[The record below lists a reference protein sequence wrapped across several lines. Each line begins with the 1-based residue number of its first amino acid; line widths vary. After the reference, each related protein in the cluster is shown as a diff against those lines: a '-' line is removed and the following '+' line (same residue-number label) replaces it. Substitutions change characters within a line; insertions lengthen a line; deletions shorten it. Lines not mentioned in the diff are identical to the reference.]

1 MTSDLAVLG
10 LCGPHS
16 GRLASALGGDWMHDI
31 GYFAHAEGSLGGV
44 AIRAARLS
52 YVGEAG
58 WELTCVAD
66 DAKALFAALEGQG
79 ALPVGAFAQT
89 SMRIEKGFLAYGHD
103 LDTDVT
109 PSMAGL
115 EFALAGDKDFIGRTG
130 LAMREAAPSRLVS
143 LTFDDDTAVPLGNE
157 PVLLDGTVIGK
168 TTSAAF
174 GYRVGCP
181 VAIALVGS
189 EAVGDGVMVEVDVA
203 GHRYACRMSVGPLYD
218 PAGERMRRTAG
229 S

>member
-1 MTSDLAVLG
+1 
-10 LCGPHS
+10 
-16 GRLASALGGDWMHDI
+16 MHDI

-79 ALPVGAFAQT
+79 ALLGGAFAQT

-130 LAMREAAPSRLVS
+130 LA
-143 LTFDDDTAVPLGNE
+143 
-157 PVLLDGTVIGK
+157 
-168 TTSAAF
+168 
-174 GYRVGCP
+174 
-181 VAIALVGS
+181 
-189 EAVGDGVMVEVDVA
+189 
-203 GHRYACRMSVGPLYD
+203 
-218 PAGERMRRTAG
+218 
-229 S
+229 